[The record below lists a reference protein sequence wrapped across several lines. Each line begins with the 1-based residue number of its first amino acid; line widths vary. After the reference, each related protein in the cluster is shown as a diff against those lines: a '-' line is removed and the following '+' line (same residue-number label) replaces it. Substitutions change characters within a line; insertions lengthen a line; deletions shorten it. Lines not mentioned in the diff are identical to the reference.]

1 MTRESTQAVFLCLK
15 RRKGREKQ
23 GKSQGVWVTDYEWRM
38 RNMIHDTRL
47 VTETREIT
55 RYFPGWRRKRRVLSS
70 ILLFQETKKRGRP
83 TRLNRLF
90 CVSYSFSFLPLRE
103 SQSILSLSPLIWFMA
118 LNMIMMQRPSLFSS
132 LSLCFDLLS
141 LFLLLFLTISFADKL
156 IHSSSFLCL

>member
-70 ILLFQETKKRGRP
+70 ILLFQETEKEGDP
-83 TRLNRLF
+83 PDST
-90 CVSYSFSFLPLRE
+90 
-103 SQSILSLSPLIWFMA
+103 
-118 LNMIMMQRPSLFSS
+118 
-132 LSLCFDLLS
+132 D
-141 LFLLLFLTISFADKL
+141 
-156 IHSSSFLCL
+156 SFLCLLFFLFFAPARISVYSLSLSLDMIYGSQHDYDATTFPFFFSFSLLRSRLSFSSCSWL